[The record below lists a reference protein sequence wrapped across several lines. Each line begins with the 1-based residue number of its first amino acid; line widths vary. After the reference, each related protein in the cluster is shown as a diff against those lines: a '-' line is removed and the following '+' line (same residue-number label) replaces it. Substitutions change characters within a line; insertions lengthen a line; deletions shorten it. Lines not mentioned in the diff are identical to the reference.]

1 MILLLHPTHRKFFR
15 LLREYVKG
23 GNCIILTRKDV
34 AEYELMLKITK
45 NSKKIHQTIY
55 RIFLRAIRRD
65 KKDNTNAEIIINSE
79 SVDYIEKVLRKA
91 ELKKP
96 LITIRN
102 ILVLPLVRFLLRK
115 IKKFDS

>member
-1 MILLLHPTHRKFFR
+1 MILLLHPTHRKFIR
-15 LLREYVKG
+15 LLREHVIDG
-23 GNCIILTRKDV
+23 SFFNLTQEDV
-34 AEYELMLKITK
+34 AEYKMILNTTK
-45 NSKKIHQTIY
+45 NSKKRHQTIY